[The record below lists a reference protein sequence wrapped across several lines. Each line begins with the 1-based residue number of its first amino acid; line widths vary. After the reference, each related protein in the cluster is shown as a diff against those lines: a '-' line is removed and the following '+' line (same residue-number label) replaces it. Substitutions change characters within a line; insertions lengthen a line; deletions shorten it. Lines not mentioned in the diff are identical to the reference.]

1 MTKEELLGKK
11 ILPEQISVIAYTMAP
26 KIEGSPWKY
35 NCNKM
40 TVTTFEVNKAELTQ
54 LQIRKA
60 KGELD
65 NVHIYVGP
73 VKGSDWNALEYH
85 WDENFSNVGHT
96 EIYDDGT
103 LGERLDD
110 CTNSEV
116 PTKLS
121 IELMEIWSKKAQET
135 K

>member
-11 ILPEQISVIAYTMAP
+11 IPTEQISVIAYTMAP
-26 KIEGSPWKY
+26 PIEGSPWKY
-35 NCNKM
+35 NYNKM
-40 TVTTFEVNKAELTQ
+40 TVTRFEINKAELTQ

-73 VKGSDWNALEYH
+73 VKGSDWNALDYY
-85 WDENFSNVGHT
+85 WDETFSNAGHT
-96 EIYDDGT
+96 VIHDDGT
-103 LGERLDD
+103 LGEKLDA

-116 PTKLS
+116 PTKLYV
-121 IELMEIWSKKAQET
+121 ELMEIWSKKNT
-135 K
+135 N